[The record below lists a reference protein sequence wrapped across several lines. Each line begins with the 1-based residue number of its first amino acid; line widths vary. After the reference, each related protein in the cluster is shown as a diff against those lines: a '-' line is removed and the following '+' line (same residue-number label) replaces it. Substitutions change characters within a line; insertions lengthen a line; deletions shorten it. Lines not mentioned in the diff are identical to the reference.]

1 MWLGLAIGAVAG
13 FAGWGKL
20 GLVVAGFLGWLVAL
34 IVQSQI
40 DARRRRAQPRPVVT
54 RADRVQVLEARVAQL
69 EARLARLEGGGESV
83 PVATAAAE
91 PSREV
96 LEPTMPI
103 AGPAAAD
110 GLAGPISEIV
120 PPAISPPAPIPEAAP
135 VPVEELLPARNR
147 FAAWMLG
154 GNAIARVG
162 VVILFLGLAFL
173 LKYAAEHAVLPPWM
187 RVAGVAAVGVALLAF
202 GWRLRRGRKAYAI
215 GLQGGG
221 IGVLYLTTYAA
232 LRLYGLV
239 SVPVAFGVM
248 AAIAVLCG
256 VLAVVQDSLVL
267 AAFGAGGGFLAPI
280 LASTGSG
287 DHVALFGY
295 YLLLNAGI
303 VGIALFRSWR
313 ALSLIGAAFT
323 FVIGLAWG
331 ERFYTPAFFATTEP
345 FLVAFFVMYVLV
357 AVVHAWREA
366 PNPVPYM
373 DGMLVFGVPV
383 AAFGLQATMVAD
395 TQYGLAISC
404 LAAAV
409 MYFALALAM
418 RARPAMRLLAESFIA
433 LGVVFATLA
442 VPYALE
448 VRWTSA
454 AWALEG
460 AAVVWI
466 ATRQGRRAGAAFGL
480 GLQAAAGFMFAWRY
494 GEGPR
499 GMGAIDTLFLGA
511 LLLAVAGLVSARM
524 LATERALAIGFA
536 RRVAP
541 FVFVWGFAWWLHA
554 GGHEIHTYLPT
565 DVELASWLA
574 FYAASALL
582 FSMLATHLSWR
593 HATWPARG
601 LVPVMAW
608 ILIVACKGPGHPF
621 AAWGLPAWALAVIA
635 HFATLRR
642 HETDV
647 PAFSHYAH
655 VGGWLVLAAAGAA
668 ELHWWADRWTDGNAW
683 ALAALAVVPAAMAL
697 QVTSRSMDFRW
708 PITTHARAYRG
719 DAMLAMG
726 VAAALWI
733 VYANAASDGTTAP
746 LPYLPIFNALD
757 LAHLLLGAAAVRACV
772 ALRRTTL
779 VSDAALGL
787 PIAVGAALAFIW
799 ANGMLLR
806 TLHHWGGIPYELAP
820 MMRSMLVQASLSIF
834 WTVLALTLMVYAT
847 RSARRGVWLMGASLM
862 AAVVVKLFV
871 AELRDANGV
880 ERIVSFIVVGLL
892 MLAIGYF
899 APVPPRGAQEGTT

>member
-1 MWLGLAIGAVAG
+1 MMWLGLAIGAVAG
-13 FAGWGKL
+13 FAAWGKL
-20 GLVVAGFLGWLVAL
+20 GLVVAGFLGWLVGL
-34 IVQSQI
+34 IVQSQR
-40 DARRRRAQPRPVVT
+40 DARRRRSQPRPVTARV
-54 RADRVQVLEARVAQL
+54 DRVQVLEARVAQL
-69 EARLARLEGGGESV
+69 EARLARLERGDETAS
-83 PVATAAAE
+83 AAA
-91 PSREV
+91 
-96 LEPTMPI
+96 TMVAALPE
-103 AGPAAAD
+103 AGEASS
-110 GLAGPISEIV
+110 GTES
-120 PPAISPPAPIPEAAP
+120 PAPIVASAEPALSTPQAALESTP
-135 VPVEELLPARNR
+135 VQGEEPPPARNR
-147 FAAWMLG
+147 FVAWMLG

-173 LKYAAEHAVLPPWM
+173 LKYAAEHAILSPWM
-187 RVAGVAAVGVALLAF
+187 RVAGVAAAGVALLAF
-202 GWRLRRGRKAYAI
+202 GWRVRRGRKAYAI

-221 IGVLYLTTYAA
+221 IGILYLTAYAA
-232 LRLYGLV
+232 LRLYGLIP
-239 SVPVAFGVM
+239 VPVAFAAM

-256 VLAVVQDSLVL
+256 VLAVMQDSLVL

-280 LASTGSG
+280 LASTGRG

-313 ALSLIGAAFT
+313 VLSLLGALFT

-331 ERFYTPAFFATTEP
+331 HRFYTPEFFATTEP
-345 FLVAFFVMYVLV
+345 FLVAFFLLYVIV

-366 PNPVPYM
+366 PSPVPYM

-383 AAFGLQATMVAD
+383 AAFGLQAKMVAD
-395 TQYGLAISC
+395 TEYGLAISC
-404 LAAAV
+404 AVAAA
-409 MYFALALAM
+409 MYFALALAI
-418 RARPAMRLLAESFIA
+418 RARPAMRLLAESFFA

-448 VRWTSA
+448 VRWASA

-466 ATRQGRRAGAAFGL
+466 ATRQQRRAGAAFGL
-480 GLQAAAGFMFAWRY
+480 ALQAAAGFMFAWRY
-494 GEGPR
+494 GEGP
-499 GMGAIDTLFLGA
+499 GGIAGLDTTFLGA
-511 LLLAVAGLVSARM
+511 LVLAIAGLVSARL
-524 LATERALAIGFA
+524 LALERARAIGFTP
-536 RRVAP
+536 RVAP

-554 GGHEIHTYLPT
+554 GGHEIHAYLPT
-565 DVELASWLA
+565 DVEVASWLA

-582 FSMLATHLSWR
+582 FSLLASVLGWR

-608 ILIVACKGPGHPF
+608 ILIVAYKGPGHPF
-621 AAWGLPAWALAVIA
+621 AAWGLPAWALAACA

-655 VGGWLVLAAAGAA
+655 VGGWLVLAAAGAI
-668 ELHWWADRWTDGNAW
+668 ELRWWADRWTDGNAW
-683 ALAALAVVPAAMAL
+683 TLAALAAVPAAMTLLAA
-697 QVTSRSMDFRW
+697 SRSMDFRW
-708 PITTHARAYRG
+708 PITTHARAYRE
-719 DAMLAMG
+719 DAMVAMG
-726 VAAALWI
+726 TAAAAWV

-746 LPYLPIFNALD
+746 VPYLPIFNALD
-757 LAHLLLGAAAVRACV
+757 LAHLFVGVAAVRAYA

-779 VSDAALGL
+779 VSRDAHAF
-787 PIAVGAALAFIW
+787 PVAATGAAFAFIW
-799 ANGMLLR
+799 ANGVLLR
-806 TLHHWGGIPYELAP
+806 TLHHWAGIPYELAP

-847 RSARRGVWLMGASLM
+847 RAARRGVWLAGATLM

-899 APVPPRGAQEGTT
+899 APVPPRSAQGGTP